1 MIDPVDN
8 FEIPAE
14 WIKRARITP
23 DELELRISSGRYV
36 LLCDGSLLRRGFT
49 TGTTAAAAAKAAVL
63 SLKGDVSEVSVPT
76 PLGIRAFLPVH
87 AKNGTAS
94 AIKDSGDHAIDVTK
108 GIEIRA
114 EAKENETILIKAGT
128 GIG

>member
-8 FEIPAE
+8 FEIPPE
-14 WIKRARITP
+14 WIKRARIPP

-63 SLKGDVSEVSVPT
+63 SLKRDVSEVSVPT
-76 PLGIRAFLPVH
+76 PSGIRAFLPVH
-87 AKNGTAS
+87 AKNGN
-94 AIKDSGDHAIDVTK
+94 GLCH
-108 GIEIRA
+108 
-114 EAKENETILIKAGT
+114 
-128 GIG
+128 